1 MLIYL
6 QVKDKE
12 SYILSSEQS
21 ASILIIT
28 EGQGQIS
35 NLGQV
40 KSGHVLFIPANEE
53 CSMSLPNKSI
63 VMHRALCMAS

>member
-1 MLIYL
+1 MLVYL
-6 QVKDKE
+6 QVTDKD
-12 SYILSSEQS
+12 SYTLSSEQS

-28 EGQGQIS
+28 EGQGEIS

-53 CSMSLPNKSI
+53 CSISLPNKSI

>member
-12 SYILSSEQS
+12 SYILSCELS

-28 EGQGQIS
+28 EGQGEIT

-53 CSMSLPNKSI
+53 CSISLPNKSI